1 MARSRRPSEKTLPS
15 SPQEGAPLATNPDP
29 TLKLATS
36 AGVTRTLD
44 DWTTMFH
51 LCLVVLPARPEGAA
65 WVPVAERIF
74 KTFGDADCH
83 CGFVVPAGDA
93 VARRLL
99 GPAEQRFMTFV
110 DPDLALVSGL
120 GLERLPAFVHLRQDT
135 TVVAASEGWQPR
147 DWQRVAREVAAAMK
161 WTVPEVGAPGD
172 PRPTGGWPVSGV

>member
-1 MARSRRPSEKTLPS
+1 
-15 SPQEGAPLATNPDP
+15 
-29 TLKLATS
+29 
-36 AGVTRTLD
+36 VTRTLD

-83 CGFVVPAGDA
+83 CAFVVPASDA

-99 GPAEQRFMTFV
+99 GDAERRVMTFV

-120 GLERLPAFVHLRQDT
+120 GLERLPAFVHLRQDA
-135 TVVAASEGWQPR
+135 TVVAASEGWDPR
-147 DWQRVAREVAAAMK
+147 DWQRVARDVGAAMK
-161 WTVPEVGAPGD
+161 WTVPEVAAQGD
-172 PRPTGGWPVSGV
+172 PRPTTGWDVSAA